1 MRSDLS
7 HGAPAEVPVRVP
19 YRYLLGRN
27 YLRPRAAE
35 PASKDA
41 GDRLSEQDRL
51 WETRYRTEL
60 EALAIR

>member
-19 YRYLLGRN
+19 YCYLLGRN
-27 YLRPRAAE
+27 YLRSRAAE
-35 PASKDA
+35 PASRTP
-41 GDRLSEQDRL
+41 DRLSEQDRL
-51 WETRYRTEL
+51 WETRYRTKL